1 MKSNKKTLS
10 DYFAVLMKWRY
21 HIIANVFIITLLA
34 IIISLIIPVK
44 YTATATLLPP
54 NPEQEAMFGF
64 IPGLTPGGISA
75 GFSSVLTGMV
85 TGVSTISD
93 LYTTIM
99 TSSRIKRVIIDKYN
113 LRKVLKAKTIHDA
126 FLALDKITE
135 TEISPEGIISIK
147 VTHRDK
153 YLATNIANSYV
164 EELDKFNTET
174 AMTVG
179 KKYRMF
185 IEERLEGAEDTLAQ
199 AEEALRAF
207 QEKYHTVS
215 LDVEIQAA
223 IETIVQLKSQII
235 LHEVQKGA
243 WSAAG
248 QADNP
253 YLYNIN
259 RDLRELRK
267 QLSKI
272 EFGKGDTTMR
282 EFGAGF
288 SVPFSELPEVS
299 LEYAR
304 LFRDVKIQEAI
315 FELLTQQYENAR
327 IMEVKDTPT
336 VQFLDEA
343 RVPEK
348 KSWPRRTLIVLFAFF
363 FSIIASIPLV
373 FLIEYI
379 GEVKAKPAE
388 HPYATRF
395 FADVSGDFSKI
406 RLFVQGLFKR
416 KKH

>member
-1 MKSNKKTLS
+1 MKTSIS
-10 DYFAVLMKWRY
+10 DYFVVVMKWR
-21 HIIANVFIITLLA
+21 HLIVLNVIIITLLA
-34 IIISLIIPVK
+34 IVISLIIPVK

-75 GFSSVLTGMV
+75 GFSSMLTGMV
-85 TGVSTISD
+85 PGVSTPSD
-93 LYTTIM
+93 LYATIM
-99 TSSRIKRVIIDKYN
+99 TSSRIKRVLIDKYN
-113 LRKVLKAKTIHDA
+113 LKKVLKAKTIHDA
-126 FLALDKITE
+126 FLALDKITD
-135 TEISPEGIISIK
+135 TEISPEGIITLK
-147 VTHRDK
+147 VTHKDK

-164 EELDKFNTET
+164 EELDKFNTEV

-179 KKYRMF
+179 KKYRIF
-185 IEERLEGAEDTLAQ
+185 IEKRLNGAEDTLAK
-199 AEEALRAF
+199 AEESLRAF
-207 QEKYHTVS
+207 QEKHHTVA

-223 IETIVQLKSQII
+223 IETIAQLKSQII

-272 EFGKGDTTMR
+272 EFGKEDNATR

-304 LFRDVKIQEAI
+304 LYRDVKIQEAI
-315 FELLTQQYENAR
+315 FELLKQQYEHAR

-336 VQFLDEA
+336 VQFLDKA

-348 KSWPRRTLIVLFAFF
+348 KSWPRRTLIVVFAFL
-363 FSIIASIPLV
+363 FSILASIPLI
-373 FLIEYI
+373 FTIEYVA
-379 GEVKAKPAE
+379 EVKAKPAK
-388 HPYATRF
+388 HQYALRF
-395 FADVSGDFSKI
+395 FNDLSSDFSKI
-406 RLFVQGLFKR
+406 KLFIKKFLKR

>member
-1 MKSNKKTLS
+1 MR
-10 DYFAVLMKWRY
+10 WRY
-21 HIIANVFIITLLA
+21 HIIGNVCVVTLLA
-34 IIISLIIPVK
+34 IIISLVIPVK

-64 IPGLTPGGISA
+64 VPGLTPGGISA
-75 GFSSVLTGMV
+75 GFSSMLTGV
-85 TGVSTISD
+85 VPGVSTPSD
-93 LYTTIM
+93 LYTSIM
-99 TSSRIKRVIIDKYN
+99 TSSRIKRVLIDKYN
-113 LRKVLKAKTIHDA
+113 LRKVLKSKTIHDA
-126 FLALDKITE
+126 FLALDKITD
-135 TEISPEGIISIK
+135 TEISPEGIITIR
-147 VTHRDK
+147 VTHKDK

-164 EELDKFNTET
+164 EELDKFNTEI

-179 KKYRMF
+179 KKYRIF
-185 IEERLEGAEDTLAQ
+185 IEDRLQGAEDTLAK
-199 AEEALRAF
+199 AEESLRAF
-207 QEKYHTVS
+207 QEKHHTVA

-223 IETIVQLKSQII
+223 IETIAQLKSQII

-272 EFGKGDTTMR
+272 EFGKEGDLTR

-288 SVPFSELPEVS
+288 SVPFADLPEVS

-304 LFRDVKIQEAI
+304 LYRDVKIQEAI
-315 FELLTQQYENAR
+315 FELLKQQYEHAR

-336 VQFLDEA
+336 VQFLDKA

-348 KSWPRRTLIVLFAFF
+348 KSWPRRTLIVVFAFIL
-363 FSIIASIPLV
+363 SLLVSIPLV

-379 GEVKAKPAE
+379 GEVKAKPAK
-388 HPYATRF
+388 HQYALRF
-395 FADVSGDFSKI
+395 FNELSNDFSKF
-406 RLFVQGLFKR
+406 RLFMKRIFQR
-416 KKH
+416 KKN